1 VNAVRKY
8 WAFARIAAVEAAT
21 ERGDLYGR
29 ALFFA
34 VILGVFSALWRAVA
48 EAGMPLLA
56 RQDQLVWYLAT
67 TEWILL
73 STPQRQLEIQ
83 EDVRRG
89 DIAYQLPR
97 PVVYPRATLAQCLG
111 TLVVRAPLLGAAAFG
126 CAFAFTGRL
135 PDARALLFAVPFGLL
150 ASAVLAELYVA
161 LGLLSFWLTD
171 ATPLYW
177 VAGKLVFIL
186 GGLMLPLEL
195 YPRWLQ
201 LLARCTPF
209 PSLLAGPAGFLIH
222 APGSVAAGLALRLLL
237 WALLLFGLVELLFWR
252 ATRALQLNGG

>member
-1 VNAVRKY
+1 MTTWRKY
-8 WAFARIAAVEAAT
+8 WAFARIAASEAAT

-48 EAGMPLLA
+48 ESGMPLGA
-56 RQDQLVWYLAT
+56 EQEQLVWYLAV

-73 STPQRQLEIQ
+73 STPARHLEIQ
-83 EDVRRG
+83 EEVRRG
-89 DIAYQLPR
+89 DVAYQLAR
-97 PVVYPRATLAQCLG
+97 PVSYPRAALAQCLG
-111 TLVVRAPLLGAAAFG
+111 TLLVRAPVLGAVACG

-135 PDARALLFAVPFGLL
+135 PALGTLLLVAPFGIL
-150 ASAVLAELYVA
+150 ASAILAELYVA
-161 LGLLSFWLTD
+161 LGLVAFWLRD

-177 VAGKLVFIL
+177 VASKLLFIL

-201 LLARCTPF
+201 VVAACTPF
-209 PSLLAGPAGFLIH
+209 PVLLAGPAGFLLH
-222 APGSVAAGLALRLLL
+222 SAGPAWFLALRLLL
-237 WALLLFGLVELLFWR
+237 WGGILFGLVELVFWR
-252 ATRALQLNGG
+252 ATRTLQLDGG

>member
-1 VNAVRKY
+1 MKRLRKY
-8 WAFARIAAVEAAT
+8 AAFARIAFVQACA

-29 ALFFA
+29 ALFFV
-34 VILGVFSALWRAVA
+34 VILGVFTALWRAVA
-48 EAGMPLLA
+48 EAGMPLQA
-56 RQDQLVWYLAT
+56 EQHQLVWYLAV
-67 TEWILL
+67 TEWVLL
-73 STPQRQLEIQ
+73 SAPTRHLEIQ

-89 DIAYQLPR
+89 DVAYQLSR
-97 PVVYPRATLAQCLG
+97 PVSYPRATLAQCLG
-111 TLVVRAPLLGAAAFG
+111 MLLVRAPVLGAVAFG
-126 CAFAFTGRL
+126 CAFAFTGRV
-135 PDARALLFAVPFGLL
+135 PEPRAFWFAVPFGLL

-201 LLARCTPF
+201 LLAACTPF
-209 PSLLAGPAGFLIH
+209 PSLLSGPAGFVLSSH
-222 APGSVAAGLALRLLL
+222 GMSALSLALHLLF
-237 WALLLFGLVELLFWR
+237 WACALFGLVELLFWR
-252 ATRALQLNGG
+252 ATRALQLSGG